1 MLFEPELEVEKTVLV
16 GRVDRVVYR
25 ANDDGFAVLRLIPED
40 QTERVTAVGLLGAL
54 DEGEHVRMTGSW
66 LEHARFGRQFKV
78 ESYQSVLP
86 STNKGIQ
93 AYLSRSGDI
102 GPKIAERMVKHFG
115 VNVLEIL
122 AKTPERVRE
131 VPGVGSKRAQSILAS
146 MKDDLQ
152 TREALI
158 FLQGLGI
165 PQGTTQRILQRYG
178 EEVITQVRENPYML
192 AEDVGGIGFRTA
204 DRIAQSLGIP
214 PTHEGRIRAGISHSL
229 LRARDDGHLYVPRP
243 ELINAAV
250 DLLEVSELDVESH
263 LLNMVHEGV
272 LIDVPGTE
280 DWLGFPEFHELEREI
295 ASILGQLSSQSTRP
309 SPNDTE
315 IDFAQNQLGLDLDET
330 QKDAI
335 RTAIRAPMAVVTGGP
350 GTGKTTILR
359 GALALYHKRGL
370 TVSLA
375 APTGRAARRLTE
387 TTGAEALTIHRLLEY
402 SPKEECFSRNDER
415 PLEADVVVI
424 DEVSMVDVPLMA
436 SLCRAIRPEA
446 SLLLVGDADQLP
458 SVGPGLVLH
467 DVLQSERVPIVR
479 LQHIY
484 RQGDG
489 SSIVANAHR
498 ILGGQR
504 PNGPP
509 KGEKSDFY
517 VIHLDNPEDI
527 RSAIEVMVSKRI
539 PARFGLDPKT
549 EIQVLVPMH
558 RGQLGA
564 EILNERLQAL
574 LNADGSPLPNKPGI
588 RIGDRVIQ
596 TRNNYDLDVANGDVG
611 IVQGPGA
618 ESDSI
623 RVRFDKRDVT
633 FPADSQD
640 SLRLAYALS
649 IHKSQGSEYPAVVI
663 PIHTQHYMMLK
674 RNLLYTAVTRGRSLV
689 VLVGSPRAIGIAVQ
703 QHTAV
708 HRYTRLNE
716 LLQTFDGA

>member
-1 MLFEPELEVEKTVLV
+1 MLFEPDVEVEKSVLV
-16 GRVDRVVYR
+16 GKVDRIVYR
-25 ANDDGFAVLRLIPED
+25 ADDGGFAVLRVIPENKS
-40 QTERVTAVGLLGAL
+40 ERESVVGLLGAL
-54 DEGEHVRMTGSW
+54 EEGEYVRMMGMW
-66 LEHARFGRQFKV
+66 HEHNRFGRQFKV
-78 ESYQSVLP
+78 DSYQTVLP
-86 STNKGIQ
+86 STAKGIQ
-93 AYLSRSGDI
+93 AYLSRSGDV

-122 AKTPERVRE
+122 AKDPERVRE
-131 VPGVGSKRAQSILAS
+131 VPGIGKKRAQSILES
-146 MKDDLQ
+146 MKDDLE

-165 PQGTTQRILQRYG
+165 PQGITQRILQRYG
-178 EEVITQVRENPYML
+178 DEVINQVRENPYML

-204 DRIAQSLGIP
+204 DRVAQSLGIP

-229 LRARDDGHLYVPRP
+229 LRARDDGHLYVPRS
-243 ELINAAV
+243 ELINAALE
-250 DLLEVSELDVESH
+250 LLEVSDLDVESH
-263 LLNMVHEGV
+263 LLNMVHDGV
-272 LIDVPGTE
+272 LMDVPGTD
-280 DWLGFPEFHELEREI
+280 DWLGFPEFYALEEEI
-295 ASILGQLSSQSTRP
+295 ATILGHLSSQSARP
-309 SPNDTE
+309 SPDEDE
-315 IDFAQNQLGLDLDET
+315 IEYAQGQLGLELDEI

-359 GALALYHKRGL
+359 AALALYHKRGL

-402 SPKEECFSRNDER
+402 SPKEECFSRNEDR
-415 PLEADVVVI
+415 PLEADVVVV

-436 SLCRAIRPEA
+436 SLCRALRPEA
-446 SLLLVGDADQLP
+446 SLLVVGDADQLP

-467 DVLQSERVPIVR
+467 DILKSERVPTVR

-484 RQGDG
+484 RQDDD
-489 SSIVANAHR
+489 SSIVVNAHR
-498 ILGGQR
+498 ILKGQR
-504 PNGPP
+504 PDGPP
-509 KGEKSDFY
+509 KGEHSDFY
-517 VIHLDNPEDI
+517 VMHLDNPEDI
-527 RSAIEVMVSKRI
+527 RSALEVMVSKRI
-539 PARFGLDPKT
+539 PARFGLDPRT
-549 EIQVLVPMH
+549 EVQVLVPMH

-564 EILNERLQAL
+564 EIVNERLQTL
-574 LNADGSPLPNKPGI
+574 LNPDGTPLPNKPGI

-623 RVRFDKRDVT
+623 RVRFDSRDVT
-633 FPADSQD
+633 FPSDSQD
-640 SLRLAYALS
+640 SLKLAYALS

-674 RNLLYTAVTRGRSLV
+674 RNLLYTAVTRGRQLV
-689 VLVGSPRAIGIAVQ
+689 VLVGSQRAIGIAVQ

-708 HRYTRLNE
+708 HRYTRLRE
-716 LLQTFDGA
+716 LLQTFGEA